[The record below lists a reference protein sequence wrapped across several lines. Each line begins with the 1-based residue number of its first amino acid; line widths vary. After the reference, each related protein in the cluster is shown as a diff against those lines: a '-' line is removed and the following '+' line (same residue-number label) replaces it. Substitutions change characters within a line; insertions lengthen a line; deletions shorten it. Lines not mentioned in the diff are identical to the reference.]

1 MQFVKKNYE
10 YNEFQKSKKIDKQLK
25 YILQQNYNY
34 SKF

>member
-10 YNEFQKSKKIDKQLK
+10 YNEFQKSKKIYKQLK
-25 YILQQNYNY
+25 YIQQNYNY